1 MNILGYSTQNSGC
14 SYHRVVLP
22 LAFMDDI
29 KAFATDMPSDEKL
42 AEGWD
47 LILYNRISC
56 FDSDWDRT
64 KKELNCKI
72 VMDIDDDWELPPSH
86 IAYQEYADMK
96 DRIINNLQSADLV
109 TTTNQKLL
117 DKICPINS
125 NVQLFPNAL
134 PYGLDQFTDEK
145 VEDEAI
151 RIFWCGSVTHEKDI
165 RILYYPFQRMIN
177 HTNIKMMLGG
187 YNSSNQASL
196 NIWNRMLK
204 SFTYD
209 LKLPFQVINAAD
221 PMSYMGMYNY
231 ADISVIPL
239 ESGTW
244 HSYKSN
250 LKILESAAKKVPC
263 IVSKVEP
270 YSRDSDAPVL
280 WVEKQTDWYKHLKFL
295 IKNKNA
301 REDYGQKVYE
311 WAKERYNFATI
322 NAGRK
327 ATFESLIKS

>member
-1 MNILGYSTQNSGC
+1 MN
-14 SYHRVVLP
+14 
-22 LAFMDDI
+22 DI
-29 KAFATDMPSDEKL
+29 KAFVSDSPTDEKI

-47 LILYNRISC
+47 IILYNRISC
-56 FDSDWDRT
+56 FDDWETT
-64 KKELNCKI
+64 KEKMNCKV
-72 VMDIDDDWELPPSH
+72 VMDIDDDWKLPESH
-86 IAYQEYADMK
+86 IAFNEYSDMES
-96 DRIINNLQSADLV
+96 RILNNLHNADLV
-109 TTTNQKLL
+109 TTTNEKLAN
-117 DKICPINS
+117 KIYPINK
-125 NVQLFPNAL
+125 NVKIFNNAL

-145 VEDEAI
+145 IESDEI

-165 RILYYPFQRMIN
+165 RILYYPFQRLMN
-177 HTNIKMMLGG
+177 HKGIRMMLGG

-209 LKLPFQVINAAD
+209 LKLPFQVINATD

-250 LKILESAAKKVPC
+250 LKVLESATKRIPC
-263 IVSKVEP
+263 IVSKVLP
-270 YSRDSDAPVL
+270 YYNDTDAPVL
-280 WVEKQTDWYKHLKFL
+280 WVENQSDWYKHLKFL

-301 REDYGQKVYE
+301 REDYGQKIYE
-311 WAKERYNFATI
+311 WAKERYNFDSI
-322 NAGRK
+322 NADRK
-327 ATFESLIKS
+327 ATFEGLINS